1 MCIPTP
7 GLCIETWLVSYHG
20 KILRLEVNVF
30 FRMLL
35 QLLDHPLLQG
45 EAIIFTVY
53 FPNFNACM
61 LLMLLSRKGL
71 CLTSVDRK
79 DSKNKCWKRMALLFA
94 GKWTSSFLKNV
105 LKLYFN
111 ITILTEIDILVNRIQ
126 FNLSYT
132 IWTKETWYMVCF
144 KKERKRICSLVYF
157 LSIIRKMKSSIPF
170 LSVLKH
176 NFLFLWV
183 TICKIPFR
191 GWTKFQWWLRW

>member
-45 EAIIFTVY
+45 EAIIFTIY

-79 DSKNKCWKRMALLFA
+79 DSKNKC
-94 GKWTSSFLKNV
+94 
-105 LKLYFN
+105 
-111 ITILTEIDILVNRIQ
+111 
-126 FNLSYT
+126 
-132 IWTKETWYMVCF
+132 
-144 KKERKRICSLVYF
+144 
-157 LSIIRKMKSSIPF
+157 
-170 LSVLKH
+170 
-176 NFLFLWV
+176 
-183 TICKIPFR
+183 
-191 GWTKFQWWLRW
+191 